1 MTRQLKTPTRQV
13 LVRLPLRL
21 LEELDRIAEERGLDR
36 TSLMK
41 VLLDEALRRIKK
53 QEGSKPPSPG
63 RESP

>member
-1 MTRQLKTPTRQV
+1 MTRQIKTPTRQV

-41 VLLDEALRRIKK
+41 VLLDEALRRIRK
-53 QEGSKPPSPG
+53 QEGPKPPLPG
-63 RESP
+63 GGSL